1 MTNIFDFDAEI
12 QKVKEY
18 EEYAA
23 EQPENLYPIENW
35 DMQIT
40 MPTWTLDRMIPSRS
54 IGMLFGPSNS
64 GKSHLICD
72 VITSQMIG
80 EDNWQGHAMQSGD
93 VVLFSESQGHILARL
108 KAYLGYKGKP
118 KTNALYALPTKALE
132 VHQVESLGKWMEKLP
147 NPPMM
152 IVFDTLATMFS
163 FEENDNKEASKLIK
177 RIEDHVVS
185 KLHPSGCV
193 VIVHHTSKASE
204 GRSARGASALIG
216 NIDWSINVQWEK
228 DIEKTVA
235 RWDKDRWRI
244 IDHSPQ
250 WAGQGHRVPVNFTNG
265 QAEVMILDW
274 EEYSEDAVEVAKEL
288 RKEVEMDAMKAKV
301 AEAVRLA
308 RKPIFI
314 QTNSSAKVPVGVVP
328 FRLKDVVSDTRMVP
342 AMIDYIKDNLPWEMV
357 LTKHGAEWGIKVV
370 GGESRI

>member
-1 MTNIFDFDAEI
+1 MTNIFDFDAELAKI
-12 QKVKEY
+12 KEY
-18 EEYAA
+18 EELVA
-23 EQPENLYPIENW
+23 EQPENLYPIKDW

-40 MPTWTLDRMIPSRS
+40 MPTWTLDRMIPARS

-72 VITSQMIG
+72 VIASQMIG

-108 KAYLGYKGKP
+108 KAYLGHKG
-118 KTNALYALPTKALE
+118 NNIVNDLYALPTKALE

-204 GRSARGASALIG
+204 GRSARGTSALIG

-228 DIEKTVA
+228 EIEKTVA
-235 RWDKDRWRI
+235 RWDKDRWRLI
-244 IDHSPQ
+244 SDSPQ

-274 EEYSEDAVEVAKEL
+274 EEFSEDAVEVAKEL
-288 RKEVEMDAMKAKV
+288 RKEVELDAMKAKV

-308 RKPIFI
+308 RKPVYIH
-314 QTNSSAKVPVGVVP
+314 TNNRSRVPSGLVP
-328 FRLKDVVSDTRMVP
+328 FKLSDVVSNSKLLPSMY
-342 AMIDYIKDNLPWEMV
+342 DYIMDNFKTESVFTPKGVEC
-357 LTKHGAEWGIKVV
+357 GFNVV
-370 GGESRI
+370 APESL

>member
-1 MTNIFDFDAEI
+1 MSEFDFDAELK
-12 QKVKEY
+12 KVKEY

-23 EQPENLYPIENW
+23 EQPENLYPIEDW

-40 MPTWTLDRMIPSRS
+40 MPTWTLDRMIPAKS

-72 VITSQMIG
+72 VITSMMIG
-80 EDNWQGHAMQSGD
+80 EDQWQGHAMQSGD

-132 VHQVESLGKWMEKLP
+132 VHQVESLGKWMQKLP

-177 RIEDHVVS
+177 RIEDHIVPN
-185 KLHPSGCV
+185 LDPSGCV

-274 EEYSEDAVEVAKEL
+274 EEFSEDAVEVAKEL

-314 QTNSSAKVPVGVVP
+314 HTNTRARIPAGCVP
-328 FRLKDVVSDTRMVP
+328 FRLSDVVDNTRNVP
-342 AMIDYIKDNLPWEMV
+342 AMIEYIKDSFAWEPV
-357 LTKHGAEWGIKVV
+357 YTPKGIEVGINVV
-370 GGESRI
+370 GGQNP

>member
-1 MTNIFDFDAEI
+1 
-12 QKVKEY
+12 
-18 EEYAA
+18 
-23 EQPENLYPIENW
+23 
-35 DMQIT
+35 MQIT
-40 MPTWTLDRMIPSRS
+40 MPTWTLDRMIPARS

-235 RWDKDRWRI
+235 RWDKDRWRLMMTR
-244 IDHSPQ
+244 HS
-250 WAGQGHRVPVNFTNG
+250 GPVRGIVCRSTSL
-265 QAEVMILDW
+265 M
-274 EEYSEDAVEVAKEL
+274 
-288 RKEVEMDAMKAKV
+288 
-301 AEAVRLA
+301 VRL
-308 RKPIFI
+308 R
-314 QTNSSAKVPVGVVP
+314 
-328 FRLKDVVSDTRMVP
+328 
-342 AMIDYIKDNLPWEMV
+342 
-357 LTKHGAEWGIKVV
+357 
-370 GGESRI
+370 

>member
-1 MTNIFDFDAEI
+1 MANIFDFDKELK
-12 QKVKEY
+12 KVKEY

-23 EQPENLYPIENW
+23 EQPENLYPIERW

-72 VITSQMIG
+72 VITSMMIG
-80 EDNWQGHAMQSGD
+80 EDQWQGHAMQSGD

-132 VHQVESLGKWMEKLP
+132 VHQVESLGKWMQKLP

-177 RIEDHVVS
+177 RIEDFIVPN
-185 KLHPSGCV
+185 LDPRGCV

-235 RWDKDRWRI
+235 RWDKDRWRLMN
-244 IDHSPQ
+244 DSPQ

-265 QAEVMILDW
+265 QAEVTILDW
-274 EEYSEDAVEVAKEL
+274 EEFSEDAVEVAKEL

-314 QTNSSAKVPVGVVP
+314 QSNSQAKTPVGIVP
-328 FRLKDVVSDTRMVP
+328 FRLKDVVSDTRMV
-342 AMIDYIKDNLPWEMV
+342 ATMIDYIKDLFEWEPV
-357 LTKHGAEWGIKVV
+357 FTAHGKEVGINVV
-370 GGESRI
+370 AVKSPI

>member
-1 MTNIFDFDAEI
+1 MNVFDFD
-12 QKVKEY
+12 KELERVNQY

-23 EQPENLYPIENW
+23 EQPENLYPIEDW

-40 MPTWTLDRMIPSRS
+40 MPTWTLDRLIPARS

-72 VITSQMIG
+72 VITSMMVG
-80 EDNWQGHAMQSGD
+80 DTCWQNHDMQSGD
-93 VVLFSESQGHILARL
+93 VVLFSEAQGHILARL
-108 KAYLGYKGKP
+108 KAYLGYKGKA

-132 VHQVESLGKWMEKLP
+132 THQVESLGKWMQRLP

-152 IVFDTLATMFS
+152 MVFDTLATMFS

-177 RIEDHVVS
+177 QIEDHLVPN
-185 KLHPSGCV
+185 LHPMGCI

-235 RWDKDRWRI
+235 RWDKDRWRLMNE
-244 IDHSPQ
+244 SPQ
-250 WAGQGHRVPVNFTNG
+250 WAGQAHRVPVNFTNG
-265 QAEVMILDW
+265 QADIMILDW
-274 EEYSEDAVEVAKEL
+274 EEFSEDAVAVAKEL
-288 RKEVEMDAMKAKV
+288 QKEVQLDAMKAKV
-301 AEAVRLA
+301 AETIRSATQDVY
-308 RKPIFI
+308 I
-314 QTNSSAKVPVGVVP
+314 QSNSQAKTPTGIVP
-328 FRLKDVVSDTRMVP
+328 FRLIDIVRDTKMVSS
-342 AMIDYIKDNLPWEMV
+342 MIDYVKDSFPFEPV
-357 LTKHGAEWGIKVV
+357 YTKRGTEWGIKIV
-370 GGESRI
+370 GGQ